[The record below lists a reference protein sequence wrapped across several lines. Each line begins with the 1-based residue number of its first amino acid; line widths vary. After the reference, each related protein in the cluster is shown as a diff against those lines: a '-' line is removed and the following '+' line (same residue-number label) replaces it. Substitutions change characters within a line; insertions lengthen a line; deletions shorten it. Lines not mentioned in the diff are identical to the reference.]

1 MTATLARRAAAG
13 RTLLQLIV
21 ALGVSA
27 TLPAVSE
34 ADDDSPDID
43 FLEYL
48 GSWEESDDEWL
59 LFSDEAEA
67 DENNP
72 DAESSEDEVA
82 AMDKTELNN
91 ER

>member
-1 MTATLARRAAAG
+1 MTAGLLRRAATG
-13 RTLLQLIV
+13 RALLRLLV
-21 ALGVSA
+21 ALGVSTA
-27 TLPAVSE
+27 MPGLSV
-34 ADDDSPDID
+34 ADDEPPDID

-67 DENNP
+67 DESSS
-72 DAESSEDEVA
+72 DAEESADEVA